1 MMGVVDISFLNF
13 VDEQDD
19 TKNRTGQLSSILG
32 GLYLPSKKALFI
44 IGIKILV
51 TTVLCLGFLEKAK
64 HLSLEYSSYDLLF
77 MFPKIRQ
84 KLAGWTDRWLG

>member
-1 MMGVVDISFLNF
+1 MIP
-13 VDEQDD
+13 
-19 TKNRTGQLSSILG
+19 KI
-32 GLYLPSKKALFI
+32 GLVNLALYWVGFTYLVKRQYFI

-64 HLSLEYSSYDLLF
+64 HLPLEYSSYDLLV
-77 MFPKIRQ
+77 MFPKILQ